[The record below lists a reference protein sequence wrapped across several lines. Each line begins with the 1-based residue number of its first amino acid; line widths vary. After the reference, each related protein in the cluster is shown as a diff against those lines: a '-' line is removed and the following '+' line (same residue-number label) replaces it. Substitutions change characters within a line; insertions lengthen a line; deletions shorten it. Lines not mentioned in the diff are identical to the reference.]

1 MEEWNNYLL
10 ENVNCE
16 GLQKYEAFKVFL
28 ETGRVEKNDDCYI
41 EIKKN
46 TVREED
52 DTDYDPEDD
61 DEEAPYSLVYL
72 EDGEYHEEEI
82 EIEEWQHDK
91 QKRLR
96 VVTGDL
102 PHPNGYVQDILEG
115 FFHQHYHYTNLI
127 KSNINLHYSDLAE
140 NEVAINIKCHETFA
154 HEGLLEHGIISW
166 ETEEEHRSFALES
179 FMEDLPH
186 REETKSLNV
195 VSYGLQGKSGGY
207 LVLTLEELLFEPI
220 QWILDNVDR
229 LAQEHAKHYQ
239 DIAGYEWCKD
249 DMEDKIQ
256 TWEEEKEAL
265 DGMGVDVNDLESKIS
280 EMNGYLNEL
289 KQTVTV

>member
-16 GLQKYEAFKVFL
+16 GLQKYEAFAEFL

-46 TVREED
+46 TVREEG
-52 DTDYDPEDD
+52 DTDYDPEDEE
-61 DEEAPYSLVYL
+61 EEAPYSLVYL
-72 EDGEYHEEEI
+72 GDGEYHEDEWEI
-82 EIEEWQHDK
+82 EDWHHDK

-96 VVTGDL
+96 IVTGDL
-102 PHPNGYVQDILEG
+102 PHPNADVQEVLED
-115 FFHQHYHYTNLI
+115 FFHEHYHYTNLI

-154 HEGLLEHGIISW
+154 HEGLLELGVLTW
-166 ETEEEHRSFALES
+166 EEESEHRAQSLQY
-179 FMEDLPH
+179 FMDCLAAYD
-186 REETKSLNV
+186 ETKKLKVKKFCQKGS
-195 VSYGLQGKSGGY
+195 GGGY

-229 LAQEHAKHYQ
+229 MANENAAYYQ
-239 DIAGYEWCKD
+239 KLETYEYCMD
-249 DMEDKIQ
+249 EM
-256 TWEEEKEAL
+256 EEKIEEWKDQL
-265 DGMGVDVNDLESKIS
+265 VTLEERGVDSSDVEEKIRQ
-280 EMNGYLNEL
+280 MNGYLDEL
-289 KQTVTV
+289 KKAVTA